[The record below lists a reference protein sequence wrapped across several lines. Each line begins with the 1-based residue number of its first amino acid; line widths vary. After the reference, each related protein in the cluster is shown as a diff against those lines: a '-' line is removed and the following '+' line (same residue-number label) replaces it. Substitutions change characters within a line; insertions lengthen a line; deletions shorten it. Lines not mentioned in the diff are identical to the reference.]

1 MAAGWFRAWRV
12 RAMLRRVYLR
22 RQQATATAKDRDAG
36 LAGTRDDHAR
46 ANPPLASGL
55 ASGKPLSHKLLPL
68 PGTRSRH
75 PASTVAPHGSRLAT
89 HELLAQWAVEE
100 VLLSSDLLDAI
111 LYHLDDIEDGAQA
124 SVCSQWA
131 EAWKTLR
138 RKLPLR
144 VRAQRQRR
152 AQQSL
157 AVADPHR
164 YRPLALLAGQYQ
176 GNFPVTLKFRSLFYD
191 CGGEEEVSIRLA
203 SQHAFD
209 RWTCKGAERLL
220 ADDRGKATLWVK
232 READL
237 NSFIPVSQLHVMEL
251 HTLAEAVQAQDEATA
266 TGTYLFME
274 HPTDLTRQLSDGTR
288 CHWTEGNS
296 LESLEHLIGWNCGDY
311 EEDDAKPM
319 PPGPSYQ
326 QMQVA
331 LWINSLWVCA
341 EVRQLRASRYA
352 EERAIQGA
360 KLRARVRVRAASPA
374 ATAGR
379 AAANRAAR

>member
-1 MAAGWFRAWRV
+1 
-12 RAMLRRVYLR
+12 
-22 RQQATATAKDRDAG
+22 
-36 LAGTRDDHAR
+36 
-46 ANPPLASGL
+46 
-55 ASGKPLSHKLLPL
+55 
-68 PGTRSRH
+68 
-75 PASTVAPHGSRLAT
+75 
-89 HELLAQWAVEE
+89 
-100 VLLSSDLLDAI
+100 
-111 LYHLDDIEDGAQA
+111 
-124 SVCSQWA
+124 
-131 EAWKTLR
+131 
-138 RKLPLR
+138 
-144 VRAQRQRR
+144 
-152 AQQSL
+152 
-157 AVADPHR
+157 
-164 YRPLALLAGQYQ
+164 
-176 GNFPVTLKFRSLFYD
+176 LKFRSLFYD

-209 RWTCKGAERLL
+209 RWTCKGGERLL

-237 NSFIPVSQLHVMEL
+237 NSFIPVSQLHVKEL

-360 KLRARVRVRAASPA
+360 KLRARVRVRAESPA

>member
-1 MAAGWFRAWRV
+1 MQFFIIWTILKMAPRPPCA
-12 RAMLRRVYLR
+12 RRV
-22 RQQATATAKDRDAG
+22 
-36 LAGTRDDHAR
+36 
-46 ANPPLASGL
+46 
-55 ASGKPLSHKLLPL
+55 
-68 PGTRSRH
+68 
-75 PASTVAPHGSRLAT
+75 
-89 HELLAQWAVEE
+89 QWA
-100 VLLSSDLLDAI
+100 D
-111 LYHLDDIEDGAQA
+111 
-124 SVCSQWA
+124 
-131 EAWKTLR
+131 AWKALR

-209 RWTCKGAERLL
+209 RWTCKGGERLL

-237 NSFIPVSQLHVMEL
+237 NSFIPVSQLHVKEL

-288 CHWTEGNS
+288 CHWTEDNS

-331 LWINSLWVCA
+331 LWINSLSVCA
-341 EVRQLRASRYA
+341 EVRQLRASSYA